1 MRAIGASV
9 GLRNRATSAGRPL
22 GGGPCVARPGRVY
35 DVVVEHPRADGVP
48 IAPTPFVGR
57 RGEVASLRRQLR
69 QVRVLTLTGPPGV
82 GKTRLALRAVEE
94 WPRGPVDEIRFVD
107 LLPLSDPVLLPAE
120 VARSLGLDDAST
132 RWDVDGLA
140 RHIGDRHLLLL
151 LDNGEHL
158 LDACAVLVSSLIRT
172 CPNLR
177 VLTTSR
183 GSLHIRAETVVQVAP
198 MPVPAEGS
206 VGGDALELLLTRAA
220 ALAPGFAADD
230 ADRHLAATL
239 CRRLDGIPLAIELAA
254 GRLRTLTLAQIL
266 DRLPARFEVLTG
278 RDATA
283 PAHQRTLRA
292 TLDWSRDLASE
303 DERTLWRRASVFP
316 AGFDLD
322 AAEAICHG
330 DELDADRVLEALEGL
345 VDKSIVTATREG
357 STMRYR
363 MLESVRDYGREA
375 LRATGEWDALGARH
389 FAHHAEL
396 CHRAWDHWN
405 HRDQPYW
412 FDRLEAEHGNLRAA
426 LDWAL
431 EHDVEAGA
439 AMAGDMWLYW
449 EARNHLTEGR
459 RRLATFLAQLPAVSA
474 ARPKTL
480 WVAGYL
486 GVAQGDLDAGL
497 TALHAAVEA
506 ARERGD
512 AEGEAFATQYLG
524 LSRLF
529 AGELSAAEELLERAY
544 RKHLAVGS
552 RTAVFALTDLA
563 VTVMLAGE
571 VSRALDLYAV
581 AWRTGGEDG
590 DPWTLSHLLWGLGV
604 ATLLD
609 GEVERAEALE
619 RDALQRIAPLDERS
633 GIALCLEALAWIAAA
648 RDLPERAATLQGAST
663 AVWESIPARLPQP
676 LRHHAQLCED
686 HGVRRLGTM
695 RRERLY
701 ETGRRLDR
709 SAAVTLGLGQH
720 ATDPVPTVARAD
732 ASGLS
737 PREREVAALV
747 AEGLTDRE
755 IAVRLVIGQ
764 RTAESHVQHIL
775 AKLGFRK
782 RTQIATWVTRR
793 TTSTR

>member
-1 MRAIGASV
+1 VRAISASV
-9 GLRNRATSAGRPL
+9 ELRI
-22 GGGPCVARPGRVY
+22 RVY
-35 DVVVEHPRADGVP
+35 DGVVKHPRAGAGVP

-57 RGEVASLRRQLR
+57 RGEVAALRRQLR
-69 QVRVLTLTGPPGV
+69 QVRVLTLIGAPGV

-94 WPRGPVDEIRFVD
+94 WPRDQGDELCFVD
-107 LLPLSDPVLLPAE
+107 LLPLTDPGLLAAE
-120 VARSLGLDDAST
+120 VARSLGLGDAST
-132 RWDVDGLA
+132 RWDMDGLA
-140 RHIGDRHLLLL
+140 QHIDDARLLLL

-158 LDACAVLVSSLIRT
+158 LDACAVLVDSLIRA

-183 GSLHIRAETVVQVAP
+183 EALHIRAETVVQVAP
-198 MPVPAEGS
+198 MPVPSEGS
-206 VGGDALELLLTRAA
+206 VSSDAVELLLARAA
-220 ALAPGFAADD
+220 ALAPGFAADA
-230 ADRHLAATL
+230 ADRRLAATL

-254 GRLRTLTLAQIL
+254 GRLRTLTLEQIL
-266 DRLPARFEVLTG
+266 DRLSTRFEVLAG

-303 DERTLWRRASVFP
+303 EERILWRRASAFSS
-316 AGFDLD
+316 GFDLD
-322 AAEAICHG
+322 AAETVCLGA
-330 DELDADRVLEALEGL
+330 ELDAGRILEALVGL

-357 STMRYR
+357 SGMRYR
-363 MLESVRDYGREA
+363 MLESVRDYGQEA
-375 LRATGEWDALGARH
+375 LQATGERDAVRTRH
-389 FAHHAEL
+389 FAYYAEL
-396 CHRAWDHWN
+396 CARAWEHWS

-431 EHDVEAGA
+431 DHDVEAGT
-439 AMAGDMWLYW
+439 AMAADLWLYW

-459 RRLATFLAQLPAVSA
+459 RRLATFLTQLPGDSS
-474 ARPKTL
+474 ARPKAL

-486 GVAQGDLDAGL
+486 GVAQTDLDAGL
-497 TALHAAVEA
+497 PLLHAAAEA
-506 ARERGD
+506 ATERGD
-512 AEGEAFATQYLG
+512 DEAKAFATQYLG
-524 LSRLF
+524 LSHLF
-529 AGELSAAEELLERAY
+529 AGELSAAEELLEHAY
-544 RKHLAVGS
+544 RRHLAVGS

-571 VSRALDLYAV
+571 VSRALELYET
-581 AWRTGGEDG
+581 AWTMGADDG
-590 DPWTLSHLLWGLGV
+590 DPWTLSHLLWGMGV

-609 GEVERAEALE
+609 GAVERAEALE
-619 RDALQRIAPLDERS
+619 RDALRRIAPLDERS

-648 RDLPERAATLQGAST
+648 RGVHERAATLQGASA
-663 AVWESIPARLPQP
+663 AVWASIPARLPQP
-676 LRHHAQLCED
+676 LRHHALLCEKY
-686 HGVRRLGTM
+686 GVERLGTA

-701 ETGRRLDR
+701 QAGRRLDR
-709 SAAVTLGLGQH
+709 PAAVAFGLGRH
-720 ATDPVPTVARAD
+720 AADTVPTLARPD
-732 ASGLS
+732 ASVLS

-755 IAVRLVIGQ
+755 IALRLVISQ

-775 AKLGFRK
+775 AKLAFRK

-793 TTSTR
+793 ATSTP